1 MNNVPQIDLRLGDFP
16 SAASDIPD
24 ESVDLIVTSPPYNK
38 KSVGRKSHPSDT
50 WSGGGAAISYGDF
63 DDSMDE
69 KDYQEW
75 QILAINEMLRLLK
88 PTGSIFYNHKNRTI
102 NHAVISPYAWIFK
115 SRAFV
120 RQEIIWNRKSIVE
133 VDNIRF
139 FPKTERIFWLT
150 KGAYQP
156 KFNGDCATFTDVWDI
171 LPVQGENRNGHPA
184 PFPLEIPRRCI
195 LATTEPG
202 DVVFDPFVGS
212 GTTLVACIQLGRNG
226 IGMERYAPFL
236 KIAEESTEKEKNK
249 MLRSQG
255 IPIPSR
261 ISNSVT
267 QESIF
272 G

>member
-1 MNNVPQIDLRLGDFP
+1 MSNISIDLRLGDFP

-38 KSVGRKSHPSDT
+38 KSSKRTKHEYDA
-50 WSGGGAAISYGDF
+50 WKGGGHAISYGDF
-63 DDSMDE
+63 DDDIPE
-69 KDYQEW
+69 DKYQQW
-75 QILAINEMLRLLK
+75 QIECLNECMRILK
-88 PTGSIFYNHKNRTI
+88 TGGSCFYNHKNRLLDKVT
-102 NHAVISPYAWIFK
+102 ISPYEWILK
-115 SRAFV
+115 SNARV
-120 RQEIIWNRKSIVE
+120 KQEITWNRMGFVQIDKV
-133 VDNIRF
+133 RF
-139 FPKTERIFWLT
+139 FPKTEKIFWLI

-261 ISNSVT
+261 ISNNVT